1 MISIK
6 NEQEIAYMREAGKIA
21 YDLLM
26 ELKNVIKPGITTKKI
41 DEFCYKFIKKR
52 GARPAFLGYEG
63 FPATACISLNDMVVH
78 GIPDNTKL
86 KDGDIVTVDT
96 GAIVHGYYSDT
107 AYTYIVGSVDKKTE
121 DFVNNTRKALYKG
134 LSVIKEGIKL
144 NEVCKAIESVARENG
159 YGVFE
164 VLTGHGVG
172 KDMHEDPY
180 IPNLANHESE
190 GIILKSGMTLA
201 IEPMFSLGTKEVWL
215 MPDEWGI
222 VTRDGSL
229 TAHFEHTI
237 LVTKDGYEILT
248 GEWSNGQGKRRLY
261 WAWRKGTWGYTWRR
275 L

>member
-6 NEQEIAYMREAGKIA
+6 RENEIEYMRQAGKIA

-26 ELKNVIKPGITTKKI
+26 SLKDVIKPGITTKDI
-41 DEFCYKFIKKR
+41 DDFAYDFIVSR
-52 GARPAFLGYEG
+52 GAKPAFLNYEG
-63 FPATACISLNDMVVH
+63 FPASACVSLNDMVVH
-78 GIPDNTKL
+78 GIPNKNTKL
-86 KDGDIVTVDT
+86 KNGDIVTVDT

-107 AYTYIVGSVDKKTE
+107 AYTYIVGEVDKKTAALVE
-121 DFVNNTRKALYKG
+121 NTRKALYKG
-134 LSVIKEGIKL
+134 LSVIKEGVVL

-159 YGVFE
+159 YGVFD

-172 KDMHEDPY
+172 TDLHEDPY

-222 VTRDGSL
+222 VTRDGSN

-248 GEWSNGQGKRRLY
+248 GE
-261 WAWRKGTWGYTWRR
+261 
-275 L
+275 